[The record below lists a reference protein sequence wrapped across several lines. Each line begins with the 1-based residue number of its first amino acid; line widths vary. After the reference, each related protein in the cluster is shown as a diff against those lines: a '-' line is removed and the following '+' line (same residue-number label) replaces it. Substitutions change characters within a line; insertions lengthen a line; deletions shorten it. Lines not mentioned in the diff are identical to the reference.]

1 MKNIKPKGT
10 RKKLVINDFSKNYQ
24 QNENL
29 SEEFYADLMYNLN
42 TKSKTLK
49 KGLGI
54 KQFKVPTTFSVDSD
68 EVLLDTASLGLT
80 KVNNVLYFKQYFN
93 ESGNTQHRILLHG
106 SDNKLYVHQMYCGV
120 GSLLSTYQLE
130 FNSAPICLSYKL
142 NGNDTIILSS
152 PEKMVVWTTDLAPY
166 TVEDV
171 PIITSMCI
179 SNGVL
184 WCTIDGEAN
193 KIWYCLSLNPE
204 LIGVSTDQTKYLT
217 LDDERGYARKVL
229 TFKEN
234 LYAFRDYGITRIN
247 YYTSEI
253 TTTQV
258 YLSDSKIYADTIT
271 SCGDVIMFMTKDG
284 IYSFN
289 GVTVTKQD
297 IGIEKFLTCD
307 NTFAIGACLQD
318 KWYLGLRLE
327 FNDDKQI
334 LCETGEFVNNALL
347 VINLDDYSFEI
358 MRGVD
363 IKTMMPL
370 KTDTLEKM
378 LVTFNSGEIDKVGE
392 IDESGKLFG
401 EITPKCLLSNNIYT
415 DNLNTMVIRNITTVS
430 SDNVTIKI
438 KTNDNTYNFVT
449 KNQGINKFQTI
460 IPCEKFKIEIS
471 AVSEEIDLKYLD
483 IEYFKK

>member
-1 MKNIKPKGT
+1 MRNIKDS
-10 RKKLVINDFSKNYQ
+10 RKKLVVDDFSKNFRD
-24 QNENL
+24 NENFND
-29 SEEFYADLMYNLN
+29 EFFTDVVYNLN
-42 TKSKTLK
+42 TKTKTLK

-54 KQFKVPTTFSVDSD
+54 NQFKVPTTFAVDS
-68 EVLLDTASLGLT
+68 EEILLDTASLNLT
-80 KVNNVLYFKQYFN
+80 QVNNVLYFKQYFPDSN
-93 ESGNTQHRILLHG
+93 NTQHRILLHG

-142 NGNDTIILSS
+142 NGKDTIILSS

-171 PIITSMCI
+171 PIITSMSI

-204 LIGVSTDQTKYLT
+204 LIGVSTDTTKYLS

-247 YYTSEI
+247 FYSPTEI

-289 GVTVTKQD
+289 GVTVTKQN

-307 NTFAIGACLQD
+307 NSNAIGACLQD
-318 KWYLGLRLE
+318 KWYLGLHLD
-327 FNDDKQI
+327 FGDDKRI
-334 LCETGEFVNNALL
+334 DCENLSFTNNALL
-347 VINLDDYSFEI
+347 VINLEDYSFEI
-358 MRGVD
+358 LRGVD

-378 LVTFNSGEIDKVGE
+378 LVTFNTGEIDKVGE
-392 IDESGKLFG
+392 IDESGKIFG
-401 EITPKCLLSNNIYT
+401 QNTYKCLTSNTIYI
-415 DNLNTMVIRNITTVS
+415 DNLEPMIIRNIVAS
-430 SDNVTIKI
+430 SSSGVNIKI
-438 KTNDNTYNFVT
+438 ITNDSTYNFVT
-449 KNQGINKFQTI
+449 SVEGINKFQTI
-460 IPCEKFKIEIS
+460 IPCENFKVEIS
-471 AVSEEIDLKYLD
+471 ANAEDIEFKYLD
-483 IEYFKK
+483 IEYLKK